1 VDQPRARILVMARAP
16 VAGAAKTRLEPLLGP
31 AGCARLQAALVAHTV
46 ATAAALG
53 PVSVA
58 VTGPAALVAPLVP
71 AGVEL
76 FRQRDGDLGVR
87 MAAAVEQ
94 VRARDARATPT
105 SWARDGDATA
115 GTGPAVVR
123 GTDSPHGT
131 AHATAS
137 SPDLRPL
144 GATHATA
151 ASQLRAT
158 HVAAEAVIV
167 VGTDCPQLGAT
178 HVRAAL
184 AALAAGADAVFGP
197 ARDGGYYLVA
207 LAPTTPAAP
216 VFALPPAAWGGP
228 QVLALSRT
236 AAGRAGLRVALLDVE
251 HDLDTPADAARARA
265 DPRVPA
271 TIAAL
276 LRPPVPGTS

>member
-1 VDQPRARILVMARAP
+1 MDQPRARILVVARAP

-58 VTGPAALVAPLVP
+58 VAGPAELVAELVP

-76 FRQRDGDLGVR
+76 FRQRDGDLGAR

-94 VRARDARATPT
+94 VRARYARPRATPT
-105 SWARDGDATA
+105 TWARDGDATA
-115 GTGPAVVR
+115 GTGPAVER
-123 GTDSPHGT
+123 GTDCPQ
-131 AHATAS
+131 
-137 SPDLRPL
+137 L
-144 GATHATA
+144 GATHVT
-151 ASQLRAT
+151 
-158 HVAAEAVIV
+158 AEAVVV

-178 HVRAAL
+178 QVTAAL
-184 AALAAGADAVFGP
+184 DALAAGADVVFGP
-197 ARDGGYYLVA
+197 AHDGGYYLVA

-216 VFALPPAAWGGP
+216 VFALPPGAWGGP

-236 AAGRAGLRVALLDVE
+236 AADGAGLRVALLDVE

-271 TIAAL
+271 TISAL
-276 LRPPVPGTS
+276 LCPAVPRTS

>member
-1 VDQPRARILVMARAP
+1 VDQPRARILVVARAP

-58 VTGPAALVAPLVP
+58 VAGPAELVAELVP

-76 FRQRDGDLGVR
+76 FRQRDGDLGAR

-94 VRARDARATPT
+94 VRARYARPRATPT
-105 SWARDGDATA
+105 TWARDGDATA
-115 GTGPAVVR
+115 GTGPAVER
-123 GTDSPHGT
+123 GTDCPQ
-131 AHATAS
+131 
-137 SPDLRPL
+137 L
-144 GATHATA
+144 GATHVT
-151 ASQLRAT
+151 
-158 HVAAEAVIV
+158 AEAVVV

-178 HVRAAL
+178 HVTAEAVVVVGTDCPQLGATQVTAAL
-184 AALAAGADAVFGP
+184 DALAAGADVVFGP
-197 ARDGGYYLVA
+197 AHDGGYYLVA

-216 VFALPPAAWGGP
+216 VFALPPGAWGGP

-236 AAGRAGLRVALLDVE
+236 AADGAGLRVALLDVE

-271 TIAAL
+271 TISAL
-276 LRPPVPGTS
+276 LCPAVPRTS